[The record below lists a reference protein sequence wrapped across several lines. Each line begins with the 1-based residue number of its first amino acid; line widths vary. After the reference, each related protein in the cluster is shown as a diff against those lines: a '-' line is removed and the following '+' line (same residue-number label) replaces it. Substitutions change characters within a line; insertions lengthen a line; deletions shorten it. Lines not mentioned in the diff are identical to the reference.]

1 MPTDLENVIVGSGPS
16 AYICALELI
25 RNGQP
30 CTIITPTLVPHTSL
44 DKIKNSDS
52 SRKLFLK
59 DRFTKSWVYEDS
71 GDRFKIHGH
80 RTDVIET
87 AAFGGLSN
95 IWGAVCF
102 PALSINT
109 FLPSLTSHQIETL
122 LSELKSI
129 LRINISN
136 SKFWSADNSKLHQG
150 EFFLKDPHP
159 PIARGLGGGPWD
171 LNNEWQM
178 LDENYITFLEG
189 FVTKVSKS
197 LDGSLVLNLENSNS
211 ISEEILCKRVFFAC
225 GPFGNARIILNS
237 CPELESIE
245 IEDSSVK
252 YKIFFNVSLRKRF
265 EYSMEPKKLFLHSAS
280 GSASRTS
287 YLQVYNLSWQ
297 LIQSFRFKRLHTF
310 LKSIARILAPFI
322 SVGLIFKS
330 SSESPN
336 ITLAKKECSG
346 LESRIGKSSK
356 SMLRGSRFTW
366 KLMLS
371 GLIPLPFSIKGKPGS
386 GVHSGAF
393 LGDNSTRVKR
403 LLIQNQIHEKNGVYF
418 LGTSNLSQIPAGP
431 VTLLGLMHALFTA
444 RKVCSVE

>member
-44 DKIKNSDS
+44 DQIENSDAS
-52 SRKLFLK
+52 KKLFLK
-59 DRFTKSWVYEDS
+59 DRFTKSWVYKDF
-71 GDRFKIHGH
+71 GGKLKIDGH
-80 RTDVIET
+80 RTDLMET
-87 AAFGGLSN
+87 TAFGGLGN

-109 FLPSLTSHQIETL
+109 FLPSLTSQQIETL
-122 LSELKSI
+122 LSDLKSI
-129 LRINISN
+129 LRINTID
-136 SKFWSADNSKLHQG
+136 SKFWSLDISNMHQG
-150 EFFLKDPHP
+150 EFFFKDPHP
-159 PIARGLGGGPWD
+159 PIARGLDGGPWD
-171 LNNEWQM
+171 LHHEWKM
-178 LDENYITFLEG
+178 LDENYFTFLEG

-197 LDGSLVLNLENSNS
+197 LDGSLVLKLENSNS

-237 CPELESIE
+237 CPELESVK

-252 YKIFFNVSLRKRF
+252 YKIFIDVSLRKRF
-265 EYSMEPKKLFLHSAS
+265 EYSMEPKELFLHSTS
-280 GSASRTS
+280 GSASRTN

-297 LIQSFRFKRLHTF
+297 LIQSFRFKRLHTL

-322 SVGLIFKS
+322 SVGLIFGS

-336 ITLAKKECSG
+336 ITLAKKECGG
-346 LESRIGKSSK
+346 LDSRIGKSSK
-356 SMLRGSRFTW
+356 STLRGFKFTW

-393 LGDNSTRVKR
+393 LGDNSTPAEKA
-403 LLIQNQIHEKNGVYF
+403 LFQNQIQEKNGVYF

-431 VTLLGLMHALFTA
+431 VTLLGLMHTLFTI